1 MKRKYPKLITLLIEN
16 VEEDQHLV
24 EQTSQKLPEK
34 TEVNKKSRVGLS
46 RGSLYRKRYYG
57 RY

>member
-1 MKRKYPKLITLLIEN
+1 MKKRYPKLITLLIEN
-16 VEEDQHLV
+16 VEEDQQLV
-24 EQTSQKLPEK
+24 EETSQKPPEK
-34 TEVNKKSRVGLS
+34 TEENKKIRVGLS